1 MSRATAK
8 ISGIEKKIGGGET
21 AARQKKKEES
31 RGGREKEDK
40 RQGKE
45 VVNAFMYLAWLWSID
60 ARLHS
65 TTLLQNVRL
74 THDRFGRTNKT
85 HEAVKNMQPVALK
98 ETCTNVTLY

>member
-21 AARQKKKEES
+21 ATRQKKKEES

-45 VVNAFMYLAWLWSID
+45 VVNAFMYLA
-60 ARLHS
+60 
-65 TTLLQNVRL
+65 
-74 THDRFGRTNKT
+74 
-85 HEAVKNMQPVALK
+85 
-98 ETCTNVTLY
+98 